1 MSTARAFFLVAVFLC
16 AAATA
21 HADPRTDAP
30 ETPTRTDVQAAM
42 NAVSGAVSAC
52 GRGGTV
58 TVSVEFGSDGR
69 VRDATARG
77 SVGGADI
84 AGTDIERCIVAAA
97 RTAVLPIFRR
107 ATYRVNYPFRL

>member
-1 MSTARAFFLVAVFLC
+1 MSTVRAFSLVAVFLC

-21 HADPRTDAP
+21 HADPATDTP
-30 ETPTRTDVQAAM
+30 ETPGRADIQTAL
-42 NAVSGAVSAC
+42 NAVTGAVRAC
-52 GRGGTV
+52 GRGGLV
-58 TVSVEFGSDGR
+58 TVSFEFGSDGR
-69 VRDATARG
+69 VRAATARG